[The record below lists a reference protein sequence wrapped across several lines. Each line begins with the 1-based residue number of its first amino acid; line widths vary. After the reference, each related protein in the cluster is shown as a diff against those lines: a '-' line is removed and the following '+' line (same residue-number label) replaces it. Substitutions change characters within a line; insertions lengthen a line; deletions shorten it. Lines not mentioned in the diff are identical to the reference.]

1 MEIKYRLV
9 FYKDA
14 LKDIDF
20 WKKSGNKQAINKIDK
35 ILKVLEQTPFHPT
48 PGDHE
53 ALKYTT
59 GYSRRINKK
68 DRITY
73 DINEAAKEVVIFRL
87 RGHYDDK

>member
-35 ILKVLEQTPFHPT
+35 ILEVLEQNPLIPHL
-48 PGDHE
+48 
-53 ALKYTT
+53 ANLK
-59 GYSRRINKK
+59 S
-68 DRITY
+68 
-73 DINEAAKEVVIFRL
+73 
-87 RGHYDDK
+87 